1 MKECVNR
8 AKALSKNNLSW
19 VLSTAFSCPS
29 SPSVMV
35 RIPRLNFLLFLLLP
49 LLFTARDE
57 MKAQGLNFFRLQEAN
72 DIFSAEN
79 DDRYFTQGL
88 KFEIMG
94 TAFGKIYKAIG
105 IRALFVKIN
114 SDSAHRDHYSLGF
127 TQDFYTPADANAD
140 TVIVGDRPFAG
151 TMYTTFRN
159 VSVSQAKMQRI
170 ISELSIGV
178 LGQAALGKQMQ
189 RGVHSL
195 IDNQSEIKGWDY
207 QLHNDLYLNYMLHI
221 EDAIFSSK
229 FLEAN
234 SIYEFNIGTVY
245 DDFGIGGRLRFGH
258 FKNFFDPYLGLHT
271 RQGAYSTMGKMLKGT
286 SQIYFFFNPIMRLVL
301 YNALLQGGIF
311 NNILGTEE
319 YRMQEEHLSRFVV
332 DGNYGIGIIIGR
344 VRLELT
350 EYFKSRE
357 FDGGY
362 NHRYG
367 TLNVTYSW

>member
-1 MKECVNR
+1 MFQSLRLTFLFFTLISLSAVTCQE
-8 AKALSKNNLSW
+8 AKAQ
-19 VLSTAFSCPS
+19 
-29 SPSVMV
+29 
-35 RIPRLNFLLFLLLP
+35 
-49 LLFTARDE
+49 D
-57 MKAQGLNFFRLQEAN
+57 LNFFRLQEAN
-72 DIFSAEN
+72 DIFSSSN

-94 TAFGKIYKAIG
+94 TTFGKVYKAIG
-105 IRALFVKIN
+105 IKALFVKIG
-114 SDSAHRDHYSLGF
+114 SDTLHKDHYSLLF
-127 TQDFYTPADANAD
+127 TQDFYTPSDANAD
-140 TVIVGDRPFAG
+140 TIIMGDRPFAG
-151 TMYTTFRN
+151 TMFATFRN

-195 IDNQSEIKGWDY
+195 IDNESEIKGWDY
-207 QLHNDLYLNYMLHI
+207 QLHNDLYLNYMLHL
-221 EDAIFSSK
+221 ENSIFSSK

-258 FKNFFDPYLGLHT
+258 FKNFFHPNLGLTT
-271 RQGAYSTMGKMLKGT
+271 RQDRYSTWGKLFKGT
-286 SQIYFFFNPIMRLVL
+286 SQIYVFFNPIMRLVL
-301 YNALLQGGIF
+301 YNALLQGGII
-311 NNILGTEE
+311 NNIIGTEE

-332 DGNYGIGIIIGR
+332 DGNYGIGIIVGR
-344 VRLELT
+344 VRLEMT

-367 TLNVTYSW
+367 TLNLTYSW